1 MKTPKI
7 VIGAHFAAI
16 RRLKQLGN
24 LAFFMVNIVH
34 FTIIYDKSTKSGFM
48 DISPKDEQ
56 MISLLRGNA
65 RLSVSEIARRLS
77 VSRTAAQMRL
87 EKLER
92 NGVIDGY
99 TVRLSSRFLKDRV
112 SALVMIKSPP
122 GNRPRVEN
130 ALSKMR
136 QLTSLYSISGVFDLY
151 AIVSAPS
158 VGELDAAIDA
168 IGRLDGVDDTM
179 SSVILA
185 PKIDR

>member
-1 MKTPKI
+1 
-7 VIGAHFAAI
+7 
-16 RRLKQLGN
+16 
-24 LAFFMVNIVH
+24 
-34 FTIIYDKSTKSGFM
+34 M
-48 DISPKDEQ
+48 DISHKDEQ
-56 MISLLRGNA
+56 LISLLRENA

-99 TVRLSSRFLKDRV
+99 SVRLSAKFLKDRV
-112 SALVMIKSPP
+112 RALVMIKSPP
-122 GNRPRVEN
+122 GNRAKIEN

-151 AIVSAPS
+151 AVISAPS
-158 VGELDAAIDA
+158 VGELDSAIDE

-179 SSVILA
+179 SSVILST
-185 PKIDR
+185 KIDR